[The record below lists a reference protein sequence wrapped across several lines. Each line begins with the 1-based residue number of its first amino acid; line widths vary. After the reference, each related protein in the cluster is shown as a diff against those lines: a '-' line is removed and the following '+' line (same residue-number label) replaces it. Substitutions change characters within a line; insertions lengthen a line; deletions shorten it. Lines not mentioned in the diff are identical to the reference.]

1 MRWMK
6 RGIRDDLVQGN
17 GVMNDP
23 SNPTGYSACGEY
35 SEAPT
40 KAIRVRG
47 ACPRTLE
54 VRLIGQFIRKLTSIE
69 QLTGTDYWTAA
80 EQGKSFAWRASG
92 NFYVN
97 KASSYYARCVRDLQ

>member
-1 MRWMK
+1 
-6 RGIRDDLVQGN
+6 
-17 GVMNDP
+17 MNDP
-23 SNPTGYSACGEY
+23 SNPTVIRPAASTAKH
-35 SEAPT
+35 PT